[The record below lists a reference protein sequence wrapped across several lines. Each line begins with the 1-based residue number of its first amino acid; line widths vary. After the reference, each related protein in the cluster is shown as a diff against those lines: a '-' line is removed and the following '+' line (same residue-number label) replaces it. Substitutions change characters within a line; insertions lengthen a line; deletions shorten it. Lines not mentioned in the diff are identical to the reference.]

1 MIQFCIGVIVL
12 AGILTFIFRD
22 ALEYSEDKEDDIPK
36 ADGKS

>member
-1 MIQFCIGVIVL
+1 MIQFCLAVVIL
-12 AGILTFIFRD
+12 AVILTFIFRD